1 MIVIGT
7 DTHKRSHTAA
17 AVDAAGSEL
26 SVRTA
31 PARSEGFEAL
41 LGWGRSLGRERAWAL
56 EDCRHVSGSF
66 ERFLI
71 ARGERVVRVAPKLMA
86 GARRGQRERGKS
98 DPIDALAVARAALR
112 EGIASLPQARLAGR
126 PLAQELERLAETP
139 LGGQTLSLPQV
150 HPQLRALDDA
160 HAIALADDVSGARR
174 AELPPQRGQRGPQA
188 RVPPEYAFY
197 VQLSS
202 RGYVSGWASSL
213 LPARGDGGAGQ
224 QPRKRARF
232 VGR

>member
-31 PARSEGFEAL
+31 PARSEGFAL
-41 LGWGRSLGRERAWAL
+41 LGWGCSLGRERAWAL
-56 EDCRHVSGSF
+56 EGCRHVSGSF

-86 GARRGQRERGKS
+86 GARRAQRQRGKS
-98 DPIDALAVARAALR
+98 EPIDALSVAWAALR

-126 PLAQELERLAETP
+126 PLEIRL
-139 LGGQTLSLPQV
+139 
-150 HPQLRALDDA
+150 LRDTTTT
-160 HAIALADDVSGARR
+160 
-174 AELPPQRGQRGPQA
+174 
-188 RVPPEYAFY
+188 
-197 VQLSS
+197 
-202 RGYVSGWASSL
+202 
-213 LPARGDGGAGQ
+213 
-224 QPRKRARF
+224 
-232 VGR
+232 